1 MKTFRTFQRQNRL
14 ILLIVGFLLLC
25 LVGLLDY
32 FTGTE
37 ISFSLFYVFP
47 IALITWVSDW
57 KIGMA
62 SAAAGAVLW
71 FIAEDLAGAVYSHP
85 GILYWNAGVRF
96 SVFLLVPLSVIL
108 GKGLERQTAHARTD
122 FITRAFNHRYIY
134 ELLQLEIDRA
144 ARYGHPFTLA
154 YLDIDDFKSVNDRFG
169 HSVGDQFLRLI
180 ADNLKSSLRKTDIIA
195 RAGGD
200 EFILLLPETDS
211 NAAKIV
217 VSKALESLFTE
228 EQKDSWSV
236 TISSGVVTFMH
247 PPQSAD
253 LALDLADKVMYEAK
267 SHGKNNVIYSIRAIE

>member
-169 HSVGDQFLRLI
+169 HSVGDQLLRLI

>member
-122 FITRAFNHRYIY
+122 FITRAFNYRYIY

-169 HSVGDQFLRLI
+169 HSVGDQSLRLI